1 MAHRWIYAVAIC
13 TALSSQAIA
22 GEQPQPRLFA
32 RISCTVVRYYAAK
45 YTVNAAEQWARSKGA
60 TESEI
65 ETARQCLKVQT
76 AQAPSKMMPIAVVG
90 VAPSLAA
97 Y

>member
-1 MAHRWIYAVAIC
+1 MSHRWIYAVAIC
-13 TALSSQAIA
+13 TALSSQATA

-45 YTVNAAEQWARSKGA
+45 YTADAAEQWARNKGA
-60 TESEI
+60 TEGEI
-65 ETARQCLKVQT
+65 ETARHCLKEQT
-76 AQAPSKMMPIAVVG
+76 ARAPSKILPIAIVG

>member
-13 TALSSQAIA
+13 TAVSSQATA
-22 GEQPQPRLFA
+22 GEQPKPRFLA
-32 RISCTVVRYYAAK
+32 RMSCTVVRYYAAK
-45 YTVNAAEQWARSKGA
+45 YTVDAAEQWARSKGA
-60 TESEI
+60 TEGEI
-65 ETARQCLKVQT
+65 ETARRCLKVQT
-76 AQAPSKMMPIAVVG
+76 AQGPSRTMPIAIVG